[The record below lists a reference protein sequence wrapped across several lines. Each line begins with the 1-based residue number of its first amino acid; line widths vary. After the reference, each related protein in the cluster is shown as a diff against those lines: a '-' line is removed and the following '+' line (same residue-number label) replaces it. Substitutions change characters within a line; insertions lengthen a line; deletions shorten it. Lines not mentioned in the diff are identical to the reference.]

1 MLCIQPR
8 KIQRF
13 LAEFR
18 KYRMTQTQIIKVCS
32 QSGGILASKIS
43 NFIGLFDQLRVY
55 GVKAQDVVD
64 IIHKLPEFALQN
76 RKDLIKRKLDMI
88 KREGQRDEV
97 YMKNFI
103 KRHPD
108 ILLKSFGSLEAKV
121 TYF

>member
-1 MLCIQPR
+1 
-8 KIQRF
+8 
-13 LAEFR
+13 
-18 KYRMTQTQIIKVCS
+18 
-32 QSGGILASKIS
+32 
-43 NFIGLFDQLRVY
+43 
-55 GVKAQDVVD
+55 VD